1 MLYKKRY
8 TTHRKQ
14 FRLKEKVLFAMQKG
28 GFCVAKTTLLPRKNR
43 VFQMPNN
50 ELCKALIQKQLHRE
64 YIYEKH
70 LHQFEHSY
78 KPKTKC
84 REAVRYKRLP
94 SFGKTIVGLKVFASS
109 KSIKA

>member
-1 MLYKKRY
+1 
-8 TTHRKQ
+8 
-14 FRLKEKVLFAMQKG
+14 MQKG

-43 VFQMPNN
+43 VFQMLNN

-94 SFGKTIVGLKVFASS
+94 SFGNTIVGLKVFASS
-109 KSIKA
+109 KSIRA